1 MSNFFLAH
9 FDSIL
14 GFTKDIILSAVVVL
28 AVKYLDYRK
37 DKDKNKSEV
46 ESRLIDAELNER
58 RDFKAEME
66 SVKQEA
72 RDREEK
78 YELQFKELQKQI
90 DDWREK
96 YYKLFEKYTELV
108 TLNSDL
114 KSKYHELMGKVDQI
128 RTDNN
133 K

>member
-1 MSNFFLAH
+1 MINFFLAN
-9 FDSIL
+9 FETIL

-28 AVKYLDYRK
+28 AIKFLDYQ
-37 DKDKNKSEV
+37 KDKNKNKTDV
-46 ESRLIDAELNER
+46 ESKLIEAEMTER

-72 RDREEK
+72 REREEK
-78 YELQFKELQKQI
+78 YEVQFKELQKQI

-128 RTDNN
+128 RTDNI

>member
-46 ESRLIDAELNER
+46 ESQLIDAELNER